1 MSTVGYIMSLC
12 ELPFHL
18 WCLFIVWI
26 IYLYLNAWA
35 SALSVSDCWAMR
47 EASSSEMD
55 DWNVPRILFI
65 VAKSLVGNIKATGT
79 LPNNDIKRC
88 LLLNIIFRGMS
99 LFLVSHYG

>member
-1 MSTVGYIMSLC
+1 MSTVGYIITSRGLSYIC
-12 ELPFHL
+12 DIPRKEQYIP
-18 WCLFIVWI
+18 I
-26 IYLYLNAWA
+26 AWA

-65 VAKSLVGNIKATGT
+65 VAKSLIGNIKATGT